1 MARSDSVTPTLSAAV
16 FVSLGVQPAIWRT
29 SRTHLTRDSEALL
42 CRKKRYLDGFGV
54 VLAHNV
60 SIKGDPVRATGPRA
74 KPRQRTWQTCFFA
87 LHVSDEWHHFFAL
100 KTRVFHSVMVLLS
113 MINLYLFRMKH
124 KVIIFNDVPFVVLI
138 DFGLT
143 RSSVDFHYRKG
154 LLTIG

>member
-1 MARSDSVTPTLSAAV
+1 MGSKKFIGVGSTPLPP
-16 FVSLGVQPAIWRT
+16 SL
-29 SRTHLTRDSEALL
+29 
-42 CRKKRYLDGFGV
+42 
-54 VLAHNV
+54 
-60 SIKGDPVRATGPRA
+60 
-74 KPRQRTWQTCFFA
+74 TCFFA

-124 KVIIFNDVPFVVLI
+124 KAIIFNDVPFVVLI